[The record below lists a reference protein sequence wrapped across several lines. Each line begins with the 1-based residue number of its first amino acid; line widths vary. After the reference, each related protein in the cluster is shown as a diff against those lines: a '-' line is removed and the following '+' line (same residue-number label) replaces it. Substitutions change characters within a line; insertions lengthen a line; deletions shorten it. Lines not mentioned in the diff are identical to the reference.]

1 MQSNY
6 RIISMKYVIFLILIV
21 CIIFIVISFDKKI
34 AILKKQL
41 LVANNQNT
49 SLRVK
54 IANYS
59 SDREYLE
66 IKYLMCT
73 NNMGLINSNCNV
85 FIAPLRSSCIL
96 NKSPVKMEV
105 KLLDKAQIKGENW
118 YYVSLPLDS
127 NINSRGWVNE
137 NDFVSFYNSST
148 NIVKNF

>member
-1 MQSNY
+1 
-6 RIISMKYVIFLILIV
+6 MKYVIFLILIV
-21 CIIFIVISFDKKI
+21 CIIFIVISFDKKV

-54 IANYS
+54 IANCS
-59 SDREYLE
+59 SPGEYVE
-66 IKYLMCT
+66 IKYLICT
-73 NNMGLINSNCNV
+73 TNVGLINSNCTV
-85 FIAPLRSSCIL
+85 FIAPLRNSCIL
-96 NKSPVKMEV
+96 TKSPVKMEV
-105 KLLDKAQIKGENW
+105 RLLYKAQIRGENW

-127 NINSRGWVNE
+127 NINSRGWVCE

>member
-1 MQSNY
+1 
-6 RIISMKYVIFLILIV
+6 MKYVIFLILIL
-21 CIIFIVISFDKKI
+21 CIVFIFISFDKKV

-49 SLRVK
+49 SLRAKV
-54 IANYS
+54 ANYS
-59 SDREYLE
+59 SDRECVQ
-66 IKYLMCT
+66 IKFFMCPCNT
-73 NNMGLINSNCNV
+73 GLINSNCNV

-105 KLLDKAQIKGENW
+105 KLLDKAHVRGENW

-137 NDFVSFYNSST
+137 NDFASFYNSST
-148 NIVKNF
+148 NIIKDF